1 MSLEGLT
8 ATPHLSEPLA
18 AAKRNRC
25 LFPVLE
31 EDDAPILDRFD
42 RDLVDLTAK
51 LQPELLSLTHGR
63 VSSV

>member
-1 MSLEGLT
+1 
-8 ATPHLSEPLA
+8 
-18 AAKRNRC
+18 
-25 LFPVLE
+25 
-31 EDDAPILDRFD
+31 LDRFD